1 MKMKKYLYL
10 LLYVWTG
17 VLFASC
23 ENVLD
28 YQQKEQPRQ
37 LVVNAL
43 LESDVAGN
51 KVYLSLSGKTS
62 AGYLEE
68 VRFPFMSMTNGR
80 RSRRLF
86 VKLIKLDRIS

>member
-43 LESDVAGN
+43 LESDVAG
-51 KVYLSLSGKTS
+51 
-62 AGYLEE
+62 
-68 VRFPFMSMTNGR
+68 
-80 RSRRLF
+80 
-86 VKLIKLDRIS
+86 IKFICR